1 MSVSSLRVVAGSLAT
16 LLLGAF
22 VASAQT
28 PSLAEVARREEE
40 RRKTT
45 KPATKVL
52 TNKDLPAVASPGT
65 ATPNQAQAPAP
76 AEAPKTDANTS
87 GPDKTGKTANQDQEK
102 GKDKDE
108 AWWKAWWAARIAEPR
123 NALRRDEVLLDALQA
138 RINALTSDFTGRDD
152 PAQRSR
158 IGEDRQKALAEMER
172 IKTEITDLKKQ
183 IEDIEEEARR
193 AGVPPGWVR

>member
-1 MSVSSLRVVAGSLAT
+1 MSAFSLRAVTGSLAA

-28 PSLAEVARREEE
+28 PSLAEVARREAE

-52 TNKDLPAVASPGT
+52 TNKDLPKVASPGPDT
-65 ATPNQAQAPAP
+65 QAPAP
-76 AEAPKTDANTS
+76 AEAPKTDASTT
-87 GPDKTGKTANQDQEK
+87 GPDKTGKTANDDQEK

-123 NALRRDEVLLDALQA
+123 DTLRRDEVLLDALQA
-138 RINALTSDFTGRDD
+138 RVNGLTSEFAGRDD
-152 PAQRSR
+152 PYQRAR

-172 IKTEITDLKKQ
+172 IKAEITGLKKK